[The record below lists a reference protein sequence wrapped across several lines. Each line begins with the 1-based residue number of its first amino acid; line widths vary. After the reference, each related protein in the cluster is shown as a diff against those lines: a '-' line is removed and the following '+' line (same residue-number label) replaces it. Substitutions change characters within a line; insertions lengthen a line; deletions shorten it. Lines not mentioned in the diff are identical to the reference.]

1 MDWCR
6 PEELAPPGFVMV
18 PCGMFH
24 RPPMHRKMLDFPAP
38 LCPVRRMD
46 EPFSSRKL
54 SFSTSLIGGVL
65 TAPQR
70 HAFQIHATE

>member
-1 MDWCR
+1 MDWWR
-6 PEELAPPGFVMV
+6 PEELAPPGLVMV

-65 TAPQR
+65 HNNHTPR
-70 HAFQIHATE
+70 FQIHATE